1 MSVLGNFMKYEPM
14 RVYAFGSITGSYTP
28 VGAATSPSVAQYE
41 LINTT
46 DQGLR
51 FSWNGTTDHF
61 FIPAS
66 SHKVI
71 DICTNKSNNHLFMGA
86 GEILYVKHEGVAP
99 TSGNVYFVTMYAG
112 VKAN

>member
-14 RVYAFGSITGSYTP
+14 RVDAFGSITGSYTALGSP
-28 VGAATSPSVAQYE
+28 TSPSVAQYE
-41 LINTT
+41 VINTT
-46 DQGLR
+46 NQGLR

-61 FIPAS
+61 YIPAF

-71 DICTNKSNNHLFMGA
+71 DICSNKSNNHLFMGA
-86 GEILYVKHEGVAP
+86 HEQLYVKHEGVAP